1 MVSEPVGPTKVK
13 SRCATSSPSIDTVS
27 CDVAAVITGKSVYTN
42 STRGHEMLI
51 VLLWAEAAVANNDNN
66 DAVNNIG
73 TPTPI
78 PTAARTRDHRDLL
91 ARMYCS

>member
-51 VLLWAEAAVANNDNN
+51 VLL
-66 DAVNNIG
+66 
-73 TPTPI
+73 
-78 PTAARTRDHRDLL
+78 
-91 ARMYCS
+91 